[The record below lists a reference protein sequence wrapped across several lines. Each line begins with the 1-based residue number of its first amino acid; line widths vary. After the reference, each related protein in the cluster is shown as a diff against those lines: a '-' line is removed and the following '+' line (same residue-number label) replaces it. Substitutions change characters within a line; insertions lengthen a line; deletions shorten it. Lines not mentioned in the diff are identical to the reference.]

1 MRKLTED
8 EEALLIELIPL
19 HDTPTELIRKAFK
32 AVKCE
37 LRLTFA
43 NRAVVVRDINDAEEE

>member
-8 EEALLIELIPL
+8 EIALSIVLLSL

-32 AVKCE
+32 ADSCDLH
-37 LRLTFA
+37 LRFGD
-43 NRAVVVRDINDAEEE
+43 REVIVRDVNDKGNK